1 MGRHGE
7 AWEGMGRQLG
17 SQPPFLLPLLLL
29 PLLVAGKCAVQKGLH
44 FLAVLPCLQ
53 TRSPLLLAVVALVRA
68 GVPRCTHHQ
77 AAATC
82 PLADETLVHSSFK
95 PVPQPD
101 YIIPVEI
108 EVRLLP

>member
-7 AWEGMGRQLG
+7 AARVTATI
-17 SQPPFLLPLLLL
+17 FAAIAAAAT
-29 PLLVAGKCAVQKGLH
+29 AGKCAVQKGLH

-53 TRSPLLLAVVALVRA
+53 TSSPLLLAVVALVRA